1 MENISNLRNC
11 LQEYKSKEAELGEI
25 TTMLWYILED
35 YWVGQ
40 SPDLYTKANN
50 YDRLYT
56 YLFNVHSLLLDRVK
70 EMKEYIDKKN
80 EEKRKEVQ
88 NNVCR

>member
-11 LQEYKSKEAELGEI
+11 LQEYESKEAELGEI
-25 TTMLWYILED
+25 TTMPWYILED
-35 YWVGQ
+35 YWAGQ

-70 EMKEYIDKKN
+70 EMKEYIDKTY

>member
-11 LQEYKSKEAELGEI
+11 LQEYESKEAELGEI

-35 YWVGQ
+35 YWAGQ

-56 YLFNVHSLLLDRVK
+56 YLFNVHSLLLDRLK
-70 EMKEYIDKKN
+70 EMQTYIDKQYELK
-80 EEKRKEVQ
+80 KKEGVNQ
-88 NNVCR
+88 CM